1 MLQNHFRKQNIYFI
15 LENLNTYL
23 NLNILFIFK
32 KWLIIY
38 KKRQENINII
48 AY

>member
-1 MLQNHFRKQNIYFI
+1 MLQNHFRKQNINFI